1 MHRASYTVDFK
12 LSVVEWIQSNGKSV
26 RAASKQFGVDRKCIR
41 EWLKEREVL
50 GSARV
55 LRGPQKRKLHGGRCP
70 LSQEL
75 DRLVLSFIL
84 ESRKVG
90 REVSDQELK
99 NKALQLSQLLGL
111 PDFKASPSWL
121 KGWKHRNNI
130 STGHFLTEYQPGL
143 LCGEQPKGSSLIS
156 HVGSTDEVSLPS
168 SVESPRQ
175 PEDCRHGDA
184 IDYKDEQ
191 IEVQTGPQPDLIY
204 ISNIATPD
212 HTYCKPPLTAALREG
227 GDTYIEDPFRVEASS
242 VHMPYISQ
250 PPDCNSL
257 ISRTYRD
264 FLDGSLRDIQL
275 QRSQRSFSTLP
286 TYYTVQSSYLSSSD
300 PVIGCTQ
307 VEDMCELDIPL
318 EHEEVVITGDD
329 NDGDF
334 HLITSL
340 TSSSSSSS
348 VSSFTPLSS
357 PRWTSPAKKAKLWPT
372 LGCSRTSPVSLPGL
386 QEFADPLTGLLA
398 NRLSQPV
405 FPAGPEI
412 LSVDVSNTTF
422 PPDDS

>member
-12 LSVVEWIQSNGKSV
+12 LSVVEWVQSNGKSV

-41 EWLKEREVL
+41 EWLKEKEVL

-55 LRGPQKRKLHGGRCP
+55 LHGPQKRKLHGGRCP

-84 ESRKVG
+84 ESRKLG
-90 REVSDQELK
+90 REVSDLELK

-130 STGHFLTEYQPGL
+130 PSGHILTEYQPGF
-143 LCGEQPKGSSLIS
+143 LCGDQPKGSSLIS

-168 SVESPRQ
+168 SSGSPRQ
-175 PEDCRHGDA
+175 PDDCHHGDA
-184 IDYKDEQ
+184 MDEQ
-191 IEVQTGPQPDLIY
+191 IEVQTGSQY
-204 ISNIATPD
+204 ESVFISNLATPD
-212 HTYCKPPLTAALREG
+212 HTYCKPPITTVEEG
-227 GDTYIEDPFRVEASS
+227 GVYIEDPFPVETPSIPA
-242 VHMPYISQ
+242 PYTSQ
-250 PPDCNSL
+250 PPDCNSLL

-275 QRSQRSFSTLP
+275 QRSQRSLSTLP

-300 PVIGCTQ
+300 PVMGCTQ

-329 NDGDF
+329 SDGDF

-340 TSSSSSSS
+340 NSSSA
-348 VSSFTPLSS
+348 SSFTPLSS

-412 LSVDVSNTTF
+412 LCVDVSSTTF
-422 PPDDS
+422 PPDEN

>member
-12 LSVVEWIQSNGKSV
+12 LSVVEWVQSNGKSV

-41 EWLKEREVL
+41 EWLKERDVL

-55 LRGPQKRKLHGGRCP
+55 LHGPQKRKLHGGRCP

-84 ESRKVG
+84 ESRKLG
-90 REVSDQELK
+90 REVSDLELK

-130 STGHFLTEYQPGL
+130 SSSHTLTEYQPSL
-143 LCGEQPKGSSLIS
+143 FCGEQPKGSSLIS
-156 HVGSTDEVSLPS
+156 HVGSTDVVSLPS
-168 SVESPRQ
+168 SMESPRQ
-175 PEDCRHGDA
+175 PEDCCHGDP
-184 IDYKDEQ
+184 IDEQ
-191 IEVQTGPQPDLIY
+191 IAVQACSQPESVY
-204 ISNIATPD
+204 ISNIVTPD
-212 HTYCKPPLTAALREG
+212 HSYCKPPIATLEEG
-227 GDTYIEDPFRVEASS
+227 GVAYIEDPYPVETPS
-242 VHMPYISQ
+242 VLVPYTPQ
-250 PPDCNSL
+250 PPDCNSLL

-264 FLDGSLRDIQL
+264 FFDGSLKDIQL
-275 QRSQRSFSTLP
+275 QRTHRSFSALP

-329 NDGDF
+329 SNGDF

-340 TSSSSSSS
+340 TSSSSA
-348 VSSFTPLSS
+348 TPLSS
-357 PRWTSPAKKAKLWPT
+357 PRWTSPAKKTKLWPT

-412 LSVDVSNTTF
+412 LCVDVSSTTF
-422 PPDDS
+422 PSDDS